1 MAEKVLEISDG
12 RFMRIVLAFLIA
24 GGLSGQP
31 LPTGFV
37 RGVIVENRSIGQS
50 GEFSVR
56 SGADAV
62 FQFRSDGKTW
72 IERENERIPASSL
85 RAGELLEVVSDR
97 DPKQLYPLH
106 YARMVQVIL
115 QVQPRPPVRNGMY
128 RLYRPGASLVPIIT
142 NFIYAGVIKE
152 LSDQRM
158 VLRTKLDGNKIIY
171 LRPDTRCVEQG
182 SAVDPSTLRPNTLV
196 SVEGGKDMN
205 DELEAYQVVWGRILE
220 PAGLRE

>member
-1 MAEKVLEISDG
+1 MVGKVLEISDG

-31 LPTGFV
+31 LRTGFV

-115 QVQPRPPVRNGMY
+115 QVRPRPPVRNGMY
-128 RLYRPGASLVPIIT
+128 RLYRPGASPVPIIA

-158 VLRTKLDGNKIIY
+158 VLRTKLDGDKIIY

-182 SAVDPSTLRPNTLV
+182 SAVDPSALRPNTLV